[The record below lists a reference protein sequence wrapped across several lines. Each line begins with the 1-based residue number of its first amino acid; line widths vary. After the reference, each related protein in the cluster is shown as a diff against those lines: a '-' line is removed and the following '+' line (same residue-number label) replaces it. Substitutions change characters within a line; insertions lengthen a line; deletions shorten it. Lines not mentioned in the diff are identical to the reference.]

1 MTDLAWTGWD
11 WPHCGGGPNSRS
23 LLVRRASERES
34 ARTAP
39 RCAGARSSESCPH
52 QSLARIVF
60 LASADTPT
68 RAFLQPL
75 VSLMSAHPVRTFGEG
90 SAEAG
95 AGAMLVACRL
105 RHRRNLRPLQSTRMP
120 KLLRRRRLWIH
131 MRQFHDDCRS
141 SRRGLLLRDRR
152 RAFRHMVGLRADLSG
167 YGHDPKR
174 QHPNHHDCSKGDRQR
189 ASDLRS
195 SIRLL
200 S

>member
-34 ARTAP
+34 
-39 RCAGARSSESCPH
+39 ARSSESCPH

-90 SAEAG
+90 SGSG
-95 AGAMLVACRL
+95 AGAMLVAYRL
-105 RHRRNLRPLQSTRMP
+105 AGLSALGARYADENAEAQSGAEEHRSDAAIITRG
-120 KLLRRRRLWIH
+120 K
-131 MRQFHDDCRS
+131 Q
-141 SRRGLLLRDRR
+141 
-152 RAFRHMVGLRADLSG
+152 
-167 YGHDPKR
+167 
-174 QHPNHHDCSKGDRQR
+174 
-189 ASDLRS
+189 
-195 SIRLL
+195 
-200 S
+200 